1 MNKDN
6 LHTSI
11 VAGVSATAGAL
22 IASLVAGF
30 FTLEAARVSSKA
42 TVAASA
48 ANSNAQNAMRI
59 AEMNREKAVP
69 FYLAL
74 SAFSRAS
81 VVGQKN
87 SQDLQLA
94 WAELDRSAAA
104 LDPYVDYVQ
113 SSRLAQVVIG
123 YRLLSFEPEN
133 FTAAEKEKL
142 LKARKDFDLEFHA
155 INERLEFTAQS
166 SPEDQKELYQLKQKV
181 WEESLYPLRQ
191 LDGKMTP

>member
-1 MNKDN
+1 MK
-6 LHTSI
+6 
-11 VAGVSATAGAL
+11 
-22 IASLVAGF
+22 
-30 FTLEAARVSSKA
+30 
-42 TVAASA
+42 
-48 ANSNAQNAMRI
+48 I

-74 SAFSRAS
+74 SAFTRAS
-81 VVGQKN
+81 IVGQKN
-87 SQDLQLA
+87 SKDLQEA

-123 YRLLSFEPEN
+123 YRLLSFEPEK
-133 FTAAEKEKL
+133 FTTAERDKL

-181 WEESLYPLRQ
+181 WEESLYPTRH
-191 LDGKMTP
+191 LDQKQTP